1 MKANFSLSKR
11 QLLPPILT
19 SGALKWIAL
28 ITMFIDHIGAVIL
41 EKGVISA
48 YNQGLPTALSYDTS
62 LLFSKMDFLIRQ
74 IGRISFPIFC
84 FLLVEGFYHTSN
96 RKKYALR
103 LFLFA
108 CISEIPFDLCFRGK
122 VLEFSYQNVMFTLLI
137 GFLTM
142 WAMEILKEKKEIL
155 GIIPAVLGILTGFLF
170 QADYN
175 WKGIVLILVF
185 YVFYFYPV
193 EKTVAG
199 CLALYWEPTAC
210 LAFIPINLYN
220 HQKGNGPKYFFY
232 FFYPVHL
239 LLFFFIRYAVFGLPA
254 IS

>member
-1 MKANFSLSKR
+1 MNANFSLSKR
-11 QLLPPILT
+11 QLLPPILN

-28 ITMFIDHIGAVIL
+28 ITMLIDHIGAIL
-41 EKGVISA
+41 LERGVISA
-48 YNQGLPTALSYDTS
+48 YNQGLSSALSYDAS
-62 LLFSKMDFLIRQ
+62 IFFSKMDFIIRQ

-96 RKKYALR
+96 KKKYALR

-108 CISEIPFDLCFRGK
+108 YVSEIPFDLCFQGK
-122 VLEFSYQNVMFTLLI
+122 ILEFSHQNVMFTLLI

-142 WAMEILKEKKEIL
+142 WAIEILKEKKEML
-155 GIIPAVLGILTGFLF
+155 GIIPAVLGVLIGALF
-170 QADYN
+170 QADYD
-175 WKGIVLILVF
+175 WKGIVLILVLYFF
-185 YVFYFYPV
+185 YLYPV
-193 EKTVAG
+193 EKTIAG
-199 CLALYWEPTAC
+199 CLALCWEPTAC

-239 LLFFFIRYAVFGLPA
+239 LLLFFIRFAVFR
-254 IS
+254 I

>member
-1 MKANFSLSKR
+1 MNANFSLSKR
-11 QLLPPILT
+11 QLLPPILN

-28 ITMFIDHIGAVIL
+28 ITMLIDHIGAIL
-41 EKGVISA
+41 LERGVISA
-48 YNQGLPTALSYDTS
+48 YNQGLSSALSYDAS
-62 LLFSKMDFLIRQ
+62 IFFSKMDFIVRQ

-96 RKKYALR
+96 KKKYALR

-108 CISEIPFDLCFRGK
+108 YVSEIPFDLCFQGK
-122 VLEFSYQNVMFTLLI
+122 ILEFSHQNVMFTLLF

-142 WAMEILKEKKEIL
+142 WAIEIKKKKKEML
-155 GIIPAVLGILTGFLF
+155 GIIPAVLGVLIGALF
-170 QADYN
+170 QADYD
-175 WKGIVLILVF
+175 WKGIVLILVLYFF
-185 YVFYFYPV
+185 YLYPV
-193 EKTVAG
+193 EKTIAG
-199 CLALYWEPTAC
+199 CLALCWEPTAC

-239 LLFFFIRYAVFGLPA
+239 LLLFFIRFAVFR
-254 IS
+254 I